1 MKKTN
6 SRTPASCLVD
16 DQGRKVLEDTVQPF
30 LVGQMAHVKTARWLD
45 ETARWLD
52 ELVWLG

>member
-6 SRTPASCLVD
+6 SRTPASSLVD